1 MQLLSPNDERYIVKL
16 DIFEGPLDLLL
27 HLIRKHELD
36 IFDIPISFITSK
48 YLEYL
53 DMMKRLNL
61 DLASDYLDMAATL
74 ALIKSRM
81 MLPRQEAE
89 DDENP
94 EEGPDPRE
102 ELVRRLLEYQKYKTA
117 AGNLLELPML
127 GRDTFDRGSQEVIA
141 VEREL
146 AAPGLFALVE
156 AFYKVL
162 KDADP
167 EPVHQV
173 EMTTVSLTQRI
184 KEMVSILRRR
194 SKLTFDDLFE
204 GQRTRGDIVVT
215 FLSVLELAKLGMMVI
230 YQAGTHSQIHIDA
243 GDELDEAEEILAKRF
258 LED

>member
-1 MQLLSPNDERYIVKL
+1 MQQLSTNDDRYIVKL

-36 IFDIPISFITSK
+36 IFDIPISFITGK

-81 MLPRQEAE
+81 MLPQQDAE

-94 EEGPDPRE
+94 EDGPDPRE
-102 ELVRRLLEYQKYKTA
+102 DLVRRLLEYQKYKTA
-117 AGNLLELPML
+117 AENLCGRPML
-127 GRDTFDRGSQEVIA
+127 GRDTFERGSEEVIA
-141 VEREL
+141 IEREL
-146 AAPGLFALVE
+146 SAPGLFALVE

-162 KDADP
+162 KEADP
-167 EPVHQV
+167 EPVHNV
-173 EMTTVSLTQRI
+173 EMNTISLTDRI
-184 KEMVSILRRR
+184 REMIAILRSR

-204 GQRTRGDIVVT
+204 GQKSRGDIVVT
-215 FLSVLELAKLGMMVI
+215 FLSLLELAKLGMMLI

-243 GDELDEAEEILAKRF
+243 SDDLEEAEEILAKRF
-258 LED
+258 LEE